1 MYKLYNDNSLNVL
14 DTFADNSIDAIITD
28 PPYGITHLDKEF
40 DKQTLDNTAKS
51 GGIFAGMTMGG
62 MKFDNNQNKSTCEF
76 LLPFFQKSL
85 RVLKP
90 GAFCIVFSQGRLVAG
105 VMNALIEAGFE
116 IREQMFW
123 RKPSAKPN
131 QQTPWK
137 KNSKNKDFTN
147 RVVFGPGK
155 VIEPFII
162 AQKPI
167 EGSYSENYLKYHT
180 GLVNKEL
187 ATTTVFEE
195 AAPSKDEKQGLQ
207 HPTIKPIK
215 LMERIVEAFTEE
227 GQTVLDIFNGSGST
241 GIAALNKNRNYIGIE
256 LNKQYYKESLKRFV
270 RINSQKTNNCKKISS

>member
-1 MYKLYNDNSLNVL
+1 MYTLINQDSLIKL
-14 DTFADNSIDAIITD
+14 DTFVDNSIDAIITD

-137 KNSKNKDFTN
+137 KNSKNKDFTD
-147 RVVFGPGK
+147 RVIFGPGK

-215 LMERIVEAFTEE
+215 LMERIIETFTEE
-227 GQTVLDIFNGSGST
+227 NQTVLDIFNGSGST

-256 LNKQYYKESLKRFV
+256 LNKQYYKESLKRFAT
-270 RINSQKTNNCKKISS
+270 INSQKTKSCKKISS

>member
-14 DTFADNSIDAIITD
+14 DTFADNSIDAVITD

-40 DKQTLDNTAKS
+40 NPEVLNNTAKS

-62 MKFDNNQNKSTCEF
+62 MKFSNNQNKQTYNF

-167 EGSYSENYLKYHT
+167 EGSYSTNYLKYHT

-215 LMERIVEAFTEE
+215 LMERIIETFTEE
-227 GQTVLDIFNGSGST
+227 NQTVLDIFNGSGST

-256 LNKQYYKESLKRFV
+256 LNKQYYKESLKRFAT
-270 RINSQKTNNCKKISS
+270 INSQKTNNCKKISS

>member
-1 MYKLYNDNSLNVL
+1 MYNLINNDSLVIL
-14 DTFADNSIDAIITD
+14 DTLDNNSIDAIITD

-40 DKQTLDNTAKS
+40 DNEVLKNTAKS
-51 GGIFAGMTMGG
+51 GGIFSGMTMGG
-62 MKFDNNQNKSTCEF
+62 MKFDKNQNNQTHDF
-76 LLPFFQKSL
+76 LLPFFKKSF

-105 VMNALIEAGFE
+105 VMDALIEAGFE
-116 IREQMFW
+116 VREQMFW

-137 KNSKNKDFTN
+137 KTSKNKDFTD

-155 VIEPFII
+155 VIEPFIV

-167 EGSYSENYLKYHT
+167 EGSYSENYLKWHT
-180 GLVNKEL
+180 GLVNREL
-187 ATTTVFEE
+187 VTTTVFEE
-195 AAPSKDEKQGLQ
+195 SAPDKQEKEGIT
-207 HPTIKPIK
+207 HPTVKPVK

-227 GQTVLDIFNGSGST
+227 NQIILDIFNGSGST

-256 LNKQYYKESLKRFV
+256 LNSKYYQESLERFT
-270 RINSQKTNNCKKISS
+270 KLFG

>member
-1 MYKLYNDNSLNVL
+1 MYTLINQDSLIKL

-51 GGIFAGMTMGG
+51 GGIFTGMTMGG

-215 LMERIVEAFTEE
+215 LMERIIETFTEE
-227 GQTVLDIFNGSGST
+227 NQTVLDIFNGSGST

-256 LNKQYYKESLKRFV
+256 LNKQYYEESLARFQ
-270 RINSQKTNNCKKISS
+270 RLFPNQ

>member
-1 MYKLYNDNSLNVL
+1 MYTLINQNSLTKL

-62 MKFDNNQNKSTCEF
+62 MKFDNNQNKSTYEF

-105 VMNALIEAGFE
+105 VINALIEAGFE

-137 KNSKNKDFTN
+137 KTSKNKDFTN

-215 LMERIVEAFTEE
+215 LMERIIETFTEE
-227 GQTVLDIFNGSGST
+227 NQTVLDIFNGSGST
-241 GIAALNKNRNYIGIE
+241 GIATLNKNRNYIGIE
-256 LNKQYYKESLKRFV
+256 LNKQYYEESLARFQ
-270 RINSQKTNNCKKISS
+270 RLFPNQ

>member
-1 MYKLYNDNSLNVL
+1 MYTLINQNSLTKL

-62 MKFDNNQNKSTCEF
+62 MKFDNNQNKSTYEF

-137 KNSKNKDFTN
+137 KTSKNKDFTD

-215 LMERIVEAFTEE
+215 LMERIIETFTEE
-227 GQTVLDIFNGSGST
+227 NQTVLDIFNGSGST

-256 LNKQYYKESLKRFV
+256 LNKHYYEESLARFQ
-270 RINSQKTNNCKKISS
+270 RLFPNQ

>member
-1 MYKLYNDNSLNVL
+1 MYTLINQDSLIKL

-40 DKQTLDNTAKS
+40 DKQILDNTAKS

-256 LNKQYYKESLKRFV
+256 LNKQYYEESLARFQ
-270 RINSQKTNNCKKISS
+270 RLFPN

>member
-1 MYKLYNDNSLNVL
+1 MYTLINQDSLIKL

-215 LMERIVEAFTEE
+215 LMERIIETFTEE
-227 GQTVLDIFNGSGST
+227 NQTVLDIFNGSGST

-256 LNKQYYKESLKRFV
+256 LNKQYYEESLARFQ
-270 RINSQKTNNCKKISS
+270 RLFPNQ

>member
-1 MYKLYNDNSLNVL
+1 MYTLINQDSLVKL

-76 LLPFFQKSL
+76 LLPFFQKGL

-215 LMERIVEAFTEE
+215 LMERIIETFTEE
-227 GQTVLDIFNGSGST
+227 NQTVLDIFNGSGST

-256 LNKQYYKESLKRFV
+256 LNKQYYEESLARFQ
-270 RINSQKTNNCKKISS
+270 RLFPNQ

>member
-215 LMERIVEAFTEE
+215 LMERIIETFTEE
-227 GQTVLDIFNGSGST
+227 NQTVLDIFNGSGST

-256 LNKQYYKESLKRFV
+256 LNKQYYEESLARFQ
-270 RINSQKTNNCKKISS
+270 RLFPNQ

>member
-14 DTFADNSIDAIITD
+14 DTFADNSIDAVITD

-40 DKQTLDNTAKS
+40 NPEVLNNTAKS

-167 EGSYSENYLKYHT
+167 EGSYSTNYLKYHT

-215 LMERIVEAFTEE
+215 LMERIIETFTEE
-227 GQTVLDIFNGSGST
+227 NQTVLDIFNGSGST

-256 LNKQYYKESLKRFV
+256 LNKQYYKESLKRFAT
-270 RINSQKTNNCKKISS
+270 INSQKTNNCKKISS

>member
-14 DTFADNSIDAIITD
+14 DTFADNSIDAVITD

-137 KNSKNKDFTN
+137 KTSKDKDFTD
-147 RVVFGPGK
+147 RVIFGPGK
-155 VIEPFII
+155 VIESFII

-167 EGSYSENYLKYHT
+167 EGSYSTNYLKYHT

-195 AAPSKDEKQGLQ
+195 NTATIKEKEGLT

-215 LMERIVEAFTEE
+215 LMERIVEVFTEE

-241 GIAALNKNRNYIGIE
+241 GIAALNKNRNTKMYA
-256 LNKQYYKESLKRFV
+256 NFSKFV
-270 RINSQKTNNCKKISS
+270 LFFGDTSRNFCMGYFCLTICDG

>member
-1 MYKLYNDNSLNVL
+1 MYTLINQDSLIKL
-14 DTFADNSIDAIITD
+14 DTFVDNSIDAIITD

-51 GGIFAGMTMGG
+51 GGIFTGMTMGG

-215 LMERIVEAFTEE
+215 LMERIIETFTEE
-227 GQTVLDIFNGSGST
+227 NQTVLDIFNGSGST

-256 LNKQYYKESLKRFV
+256 LNKQYYEESLARFQ
-270 RINSQKTNNCKKISS
+270 RLFPNQ

>member
-1 MYKLYNDNSLNVL
+1 MYKLINQDSLIVL
-14 DTFADNSIDAIITD
+14 DSLQDNSIDAIITD
-28 PPYGITHLDKEF
+28 PPYGITHLNKEF
-40 DKQTLDNTAKS
+40 DTKTLANTAKS

-62 MKFDNNQNKSTCEF
+62 MKFDKSQNKATYDF
-76 LLPFFQKSL
+76 LLPFFQKSI

-105 VMNALIEAGFE
+105 VMDALNEAGFE

-137 KNSKNKDFTN
+137 KTSKNKDFTD

-155 VIEPFII
+155 VIEPFIV

-167 EGSYSENYLKYHT
+167 EGSYSENYLKWHT
-180 GLVNKEL
+180 GLVNREL

-195 AAPSKDEKQGLQ
+195 AAPTKEEKHEIT
-207 HPTIKPIK
+207 HPTVKPIK
-215 LMERIVEAFTEE
+215 LMERIVETFTEND
-227 GQTVLDIFNGSGST
+227 QTVLDIFNGSGST

-256 LNKQYYKESLKRFV
+256 LNPGYYQEALSRFQ
-270 RINSQKTNNCKKISS
+270 RLFPNQ

>member
-1 MYKLYNDNSLNVL
+1 MYKLYHDDSLNIL
-14 DTFADNSIDAIITD
+14 DKLADNSIDAIITD

-40 DKQTLDNTAKS
+40 NSEVLDKTAKS

-62 MKFDNNQNKSTCEF
+62 MKFDNNQNKQTYDF
-76 LLPFFQKSL
+76 LLPFFQKSIK
-85 RVLKP
+85 VLKP

-105 VMNALIEAGFE
+105 VMDALIATGFE
-116 IREQMFW
+116 VREQMFW

-137 KNSKNKDFTN
+137 KTSKNKDFTD

-155 VIEPFII
+155 VIEPFIV

-180 GLVNKEL
+180 GLVNREL

-195 AAPSKDEKQGLQ
+195 SAPDKNEKKGLT

-215 LMERIVEAFTEE
+215 LMERIVEVFTE
-227 GQTVLDIFNGSGST
+227 QDQIVLDMFNGSGST
-241 GIAALNKNRNYIGIE
+241 GIAALNLNRNYIGVEI
-256 LNKQYYKESLKRFV
+256 NKKYYEESLTRFQTLFP
-270 RINSQKTNNCKKISS
+270 SQQSIE

>member
-1 MYKLYNDNSLNVL
+1 MYTLINQDSLTKL

-40 DKQTLDNTAKS
+40 NKQTLDNTAKS

-62 MKFDNNQNKSTCEF
+62 MKFDNNQNKSTYEF

-85 RVLKP
+85 RILKP

-105 VMNALIEAGFE
+105 VMDALIEAGFE

-137 KNSKNKDFTN
+137 KTSKIKDFTD

-195 AAPSKDEKQGLQ
+195 AAPSKDEKQRLQ

-215 LMERIVEAFTEE
+215 LMERIIETFTEE
-227 GQTVLDIFNGSGST
+227 NQTILDIFNGSGST

-256 LNKQYYKESLKRFV
+256 LNKQYYEESLARFQ
-270 RINSQKTNNCKKISS
+270 RLFPNQ

>member
-14 DTFADNSIDAIITD
+14 DTFADNSIDAVITD

-40 DKQTLDNTAKS
+40 NPDVLNNTAKS
-51 GGIFAGMTMGG
+51 GGMFKGNNLGG
-62 MKFDNNQNKSTCEF
+62 MKFSNNQNKQTYNF

-137 KNSKNKDFTN
+137 KNSKNKDFTD
-147 RVVFGPGK
+147 RVIFGPGK
-155 VIEPFII
+155 VIESFII

-167 EGSYSENYLKYHT
+167 EGSYSTNYLKYHT

-187 ATTTVFEE
+187 TTTTVFEE
-195 AAPSKDEKQGLQ
+195 NTATIKEKEGLT

-256 LNKQYYKESLKRFV
+256 LNKQYYKESLKRFAT
-270 RINSQKTNNCKKISS
+270 INSQKTKNCKKISS

>member
-1 MYKLYNDNSLNVL
+1 MYTLINQDSLIKL
-14 DTFADNSIDAIITD
+14 DTFANNSIDAIITD

-215 LMERIVEAFTEE
+215 LMERIIETFTEE
-227 GQTVLDIFNGSGST
+227 NQTVLDIFNGSGST

-256 LNKQYYKESLKRFV
+256 LNKQYYEESLARFQ
-270 RINSQKTNNCKKISS
+270 RLFPNQ

>member
-1 MYKLYNDNSLNVL
+1 MYTLINQDSLIKL

-167 EGSYSENYLKYHT
+167 EGSYSENYLKYRT

-215 LMERIVEAFTEE
+215 LMERIIETFTEE
-227 GQTVLDIFNGSGST
+227 NQTVLDIFNGSGST

-256 LNKQYYKESLKRFV
+256 LNKQYYEESLARFQ
-270 RINSQKTNNCKKISS
+270 RLFPKQ

>member
-1 MYKLYNDNSLNVL
+1 MYTLINQDSLIKL

-85 RVLKP
+85 RVLKS

-215 LMERIVEAFTEE
+215 LMERIIETFTEE
-227 GQTVLDIFNGSGST
+227 NQTVLDIFNGSGST

-256 LNKQYYKESLKRFV
+256 LNKQYYEESLARFQ
-270 RINSQKTNNCKKISS
+270 RLFPNQ

>member
-1 MYKLYNDNSLNVL
+1 MYTLINQDSLIKL

-62 MKFDNNQNKSTCEF
+62 MKFDNNQNKSICEF

-215 LMERIVEAFTEE
+215 LMERIIETFTEE
-227 GQTVLDIFNGSGST
+227 NQTVLDIFNGSGST
-241 GIAALNKNRNYIGIE
+241 GIATLNKNRNYIGIE
-256 LNKQYYKESLKRFV
+256 LNKQYYEESLARFQ
-270 RINSQKTNNCKKISS
+270 RLFPNQ

>member
-1 MYKLYNDNSLNVL
+1 MYTLINQDSLIKL

-40 DKQTLDNTAKS
+40 DKQILDNTAKS

-215 LMERIVEAFTEE
+215 LMERIIETFTEE
-227 GQTVLDIFNGSGST
+227 NQTVLDIFNGSGST

-256 LNKQYYKESLKRFV
+256 LNKQYYEESLARFQ
-270 RINSQKTNNCKKISS
+270 RLFPNQ

>member
-1 MYKLYNDNSLNVL
+1 MYILINQDSLTKL

-40 DKQTLDNTAKS
+40 DKQTLDSTAKS

-62 MKFDNNQNKSTCEF
+62 MKFDNNQNKSTHEF

-137 KNSKNKDFTN
+137 KTSKNKDFTD

-215 LMERIVEAFTEE
+215 LMERIIETFTEE
-227 GQTVLDIFNGSGST
+227 NQTVLDIFNGSGST

-256 LNKQYYKESLKRFV
+256 LNKQYYEESLARFQ
-270 RINSQKTNNCKKISS
+270 RLFPNQ

>member
-1 MYKLYNDNSLNVL
+1 MYTLINQDSLIKL
-14 DTFADNSIDAIITD
+14 DTFVDNSIDAIITD

-40 DKQTLDNTAKS
+40 NPDILNNTAKS
-51 GGIFAGMTMGG
+51 GGMFKGNNLGG
-62 MKFDNNQNKSTCEF
+62 MKFSNNQNKQTYNF

-137 KNSKNKDFTN
+137 KNSKNKDFTD
-147 RVVFGPGK
+147 RVIFGPGK

-256 LNKQYYKESLKRFV
+256 LNEQYYEESLARFQ
-270 RINSQKTNNCKKISS
+270 RLFPNQ

>member
-256 LNKQYYKESLKRFV
+256 LNKQYYKESLKRFAT
-270 RINSQKTNNCKKISS
+270 INSQKTNNCKKISS

>member
-1 MYKLYNDNSLNVL
+1 MYTLINQDSLIKL
-14 DTFADNSIDAIITD
+14 DTFVDNSIDAIITD

-137 KNSKNKDFTN
+137 KNSKNKDFTD
-147 RVVFGPGK
+147 RVIFGPGK

-256 LNKQYYKESLKRFV
+256 LNEQYYEESLARFQ
-270 RINSQKTNNCKKISS
+270 RLFPNQ

>member
-1 MYKLYNDNSLNVL
+1 MYTLINQDSLIKL
-14 DTFADNSIDAIITD
+14 DTFVDNSIDAIITD

-51 GGIFAGMTMGG
+51 GGIFTGMTMGG

-137 KNSKNKDFTN
+137 KNSKNKDFTD
-147 RVVFGPGK
+147 RVIFGPGK

-256 LNKQYYKESLKRFV
+256 LNEQYYEESLARFQ
-270 RINSQKTNNCKKISS
+270 RLFPNQ

>member
-1 MYKLYNDNSLNVL
+1 M
-14 DTFADNSIDAIITD
+14 
-28 PPYGITHLDKEF
+28 E
-40 DKQTLDNTAKS
+40 
-51 GGIFAGMTMGG
+51 
-62 MKFDNNQNKSTCEF
+62 
-76 LLPFFQKSL
+76 
-85 RVLKP
+85 
-90 GAFCIVFSQGRLVAG
+90 
-105 VMNALIEAGFE
+105 
-116 IREQMFW
+116 
-123 RKPSAKPN
+123 
-131 QQTPWK
+131 

-215 LMERIVEAFTEE
+215 LMERIIETFTEE
-227 GQTVLDIFNGSGST
+227 NQTVLDIFNGSGST
-241 GIAALNKNRNYIGIE
+241 GIAALSG
-256 LNKQYYKESLKRFV
+256 YK
-270 RINSQKTNNCKKISS
+270 

>member
-1 MYKLYNDNSLNVL
+1 MYTLINQDSLIKL
-14 DTFADNSIDAIITD
+14 DTFANNSIDAIITD

-51 GGIFAGMTMGG
+51 GGIFTGMTMGG

-195 AAPSKDEKQGLQ
+195 AAPSKNEKQGLQ

-215 LMERIVEAFTEE
+215 LMERIIETFTEE
-227 GQTVLDIFNGSGST
+227 NQTVLDIFNGSGST

-256 LNKQYYKESLKRFV
+256 LNKQYYEESLARFQ
-270 RINSQKTNNCKKISS
+270 RLFPNQ

>member
-1 MYKLYNDNSLNVL
+1 MYTLINQNSLTKL

-62 MKFDNNQNKSTCEF
+62 MKFDNNQNKSTYEF

-105 VMNALIEAGFE
+105 VINALIEAGFE

-137 KNSKNKDFTN
+137 KTSKNKDFTN

-215 LMERIVEAFTEE
+215 LMERIIETFTEE
-227 GQTVLDIFNGSGST
+227 NQTVLDIFNGSGST

-256 LNKQYYKESLKRFV
+256 LNKQYYEESLARFQ
-270 RINSQKTNNCKKISS
+270 RLFPNQ

>member
-1 MYKLYNDNSLNVL
+1 MYTLINQNSLTKL

-62 MKFDNNQNKSTCEF
+62 MKFDNNQNKSTYEF

-137 KNSKNKDFTN
+137 KTSKNKDFTD

-167 EGSYSENYLKYHT
+167 EGSYSANYLKYHT

-215 LMERIVEAFTEE
+215 LMERIIETFTEE
-227 GQTVLDIFNGSGST
+227 NQTVLDIFNGSGST

-256 LNKQYYKESLKRFV
+256 LNKQYYEESLARFQ
-270 RINSQKTNNCKKISS
+270 RLFPNQ